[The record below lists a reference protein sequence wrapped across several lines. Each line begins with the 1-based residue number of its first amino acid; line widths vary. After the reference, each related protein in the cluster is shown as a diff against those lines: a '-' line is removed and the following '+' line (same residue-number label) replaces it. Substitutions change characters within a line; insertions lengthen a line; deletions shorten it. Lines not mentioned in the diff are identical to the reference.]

1 MKVQDNLKSET
12 KNALLKLV
20 YKQRMTRNDIQR
32 SIHKTEDYAIEI
44 MKIRQM
50 TKYQLTQ
57 YISDLKSDK
66 KVQLGIKIAHSGN
79 PRMYR
84 ILDLDIRNQIEM
96 LNYAKNRLYAS

>member
-50 TKYQLTQ
+50 TKYQLT
-57 YISDLKSDK
+57 
-66 KVQLGIKIAHSGN
+66 
-79 PRMYR
+79 
-84 ILDLDIRNQIEM
+84 
-96 LNYAKNRLYAS
+96 